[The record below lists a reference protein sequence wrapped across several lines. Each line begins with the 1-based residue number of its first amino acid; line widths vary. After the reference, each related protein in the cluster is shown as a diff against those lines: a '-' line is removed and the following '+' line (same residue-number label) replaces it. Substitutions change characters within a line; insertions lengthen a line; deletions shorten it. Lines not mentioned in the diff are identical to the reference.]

1 MNISR
6 PLTIAL
12 VSSAL
17 LAGLAWA
24 QTPAP
29 QTPHPAAAST
39 AAPLSLAQLHAR
51 LQAAGYRQV
60 QELEQE
66 RDRVEAKA
74 QDREGRWVKLELDA
88 HNGAVLHSKPGSAPR
103 EAQASGL
110 DLGQL
115 LTQLE
120 GAGYRTIRKIERERD
135 RVEVRAED
143 AQGRRVK
150 LALDPQTGAVRSR

>member
-1 MNISR
+1 MNIRR

-12 VSSAL
+12 ISSTL
-17 LAGLAWA
+17 LAGLASA
-24 QTPAP
+24 QTAAP
-29 QTPHPAAAST
+29 QPAPAAAST
-39 AAPLSLAQLHAR
+39 AAPLTLTQLHAR

-60 QELEQE
+60 LELEQE

-74 QDREGRWVKLELDA
+74 QDRDGRWVKLALDA
-88 HNGAVLHSKPGSAPR
+88 QTGAVLQSKPGSAPR
-103 EAQASGL
+103 EAQATGL

-115 LTQLE
+115 LSQLE
-120 GAGYRTIRKIERERD
+120 GAGYRAIRKIERERD